1 MEIVSMPPEI
11 QDNSIN
17 YREISQ
23 IIRELIFLS
32 QTLKSDWNKISEKS
46 SFNLSRHLTS
56 FYHDAIFPRSEP
68 DDVVPIASYFIHE
81 IRSPNR
87 ARNHRVHR
95 STRLVIIR
103 ESLLDHSNS
112 RSGTDPSPP
121 EKVYRSLI
129 AVSRWNYIYERSRC
143 DRISSEESGS
153 FVRNRLP
160 VLLLSLEMNRNRK
173 CRASVGLP
181 FNFFRGTIEKTR
193 GSKKEKK
200 FANAVSIS
208 SIDR

>member
-95 STRLVIIR
+95 STRLDSTRDYSRIALRSFQLSIGDRPLPSR
-103 ESLLDHSNS
+103 ESLSFPYCGFQMKLYL
-112 RSGTDPSPP
+112 RT
-121 EKVYRSLI
+121 
-129 AVSRWNYIYERSRC
+129 VSMRQNLERRKW
-143 DRISSEESGS
+143 
-153 FVRNRLP
+153 FVRPQP
-160 VLLLSLEMNRNRK
+160 VAGVTSLSRNESKSKVSRK
-173 CRASVGLP
+173 CRPPL
-181 FNFFRGTIEKTR
+181 
-193 GSKKEKK
+193 
-200 FANAVSIS
+200 
-208 SIDR
+208 

>member
-1 MEIVSMPPEI
+1 MEIVSMPPDI

-95 STRLVIIR
+95 STRLD
-103 ESLLDHSNS
+103 S
-112 RSGTDPSPP
+112 
-121 EKVYRSLI
+121 
-129 AVSRWNYIYERSRC
+129 
-143 DRISSEESGS
+143 
-153 FVRNRLP
+153 
-160 VLLLSLEMNRNRK
+160 
-173 CRASVGLP
+173 
-181 FNFFRGTIEKTR
+181 
-193 GSKKEKK
+193 
-200 FANAVSIS
+200 
-208 SIDR
+208 